1 MADRL
6 EVWLGDLRVGVLS
19 RGRRS
24 GMQFTA
30 EPGSPIFAVMIRE
43 PADWTPVRTT
53 AWFEGLLPEG
63 ETRAR
68 IAARFGVAETD
79 SFGLLEAIGWECA
92 GAISVLPEGRGPQ
105 ASDYRALTDEEVG
118 QRLDALPG
126 RPLHDEAALR
136 ASLGGVQSKLVLAR
150 RASAWLE
157 PLDGA
162 PSTHILKPEPDTWP
176 GIAAAET
183 WALAVAAAVTP
194 AAEAELRDDLG
205 SRPVIIVRRFDR
217 RDGDPIGRI
226 HQEDLCQILGL
237 PPSAKY
243 AEPPPKPWKPSW
255 QMLAA
260 ALLARSVD
268 PPTELDRLL
277 RQLTVNL
284 ALGNA
289 DAHAKNLAVL
299 HHGDGLISLA
309 PMYDVVPTIA
319 FIPRQRLASLPV
331 GGRYRLTDIGAA
343 QIVAEARGWGMPE
356 RIAWSTIEQ
365 TVEAIRAG
373 IPVADARVPSIP
385 DRVRTSVID
394 QVERVAASVATARR

>member
-6 EVWLGDLRVGVLS
+6 EVWLGGQRVGALS

-30 EPGSPIFAVMIRE
+30 EPGSPIFSVAIRE
-43 PADWTPVRTT
+43 PADWTPARAT

-63 ETRAR
+63 EMRAR
-68 IAARFGVAETD
+68 IAARFGVADSD

-92 GAISVLPEGRGPQ
+92 GAISVLPEGLGPPTGT
-105 ASDYRALTDEEVG
+105 YRALTDEQIG

-126 RPLHDEAALR
+126 RPLDDDAALR
-136 ASLGGVQSKLVLAR
+136 ASLGGVQSKLVLTR
-150 RASAWLE
+150 RDGAWFE

-162 PSTHILKPEPDTWP
+162 PSTHILKPEPEIWP
-176 GIAAAET
+176 GIVAAEA
-183 WALAVAAAVTP
+183 WALAVGAAATS
-194 AAEAELRDDLG
+194 AAEAEVRTDLG
-205 SRPVIIVRRFDR
+205 SRPVIVVRRFDR
-217 RDGDPIGRI
+217 RAGEPIARI
-226 HQEDLCQILGL
+226 HQEDLCQMVGL

-268 PPTELDRLL
+268 PPAELDRLL

-299 HHGDGLISLA
+299 HLGDGLITLS
-309 PMYDVVPTIA
+309 PMYDVVPTLA
-319 FIPRQRLASLPV
+319 FIPRQRLVSLPV
-331 GGRYRLTDIGAA
+331 GGRYRLADIGAD
-343 QIVAEARGWGMPE
+343 QVVAEARAWGIPE
-356 RIAWSTIEQ
+356 RIAWSTIEA
-365 TVEAIRAG
+365 TIDAIRAG
-373 IPVADARVPSIP
+373 IPAADAKVSSVPEA
-385 DRVRTSVID
+385 VRAVVVA
-394 QVERVAASVATARR
+394 QVERLASTVATGRR